1 MKSTVHGL
9 AGDELAVLRSLAERG
24 HCVVVFTPEELRGAE
39 PTDVETRLIELG
51 WDVIDTLADP

>member
-1 MKSTVHGL
+1 MKSTAHGL

-24 HCVVVFTPEELRGAE
+24 HCVLRGAE